1 MQWED
6 CSRKEKLSYF
16 DSTFFSYFSF
26 LKIEPLPR
34 MENFPFSKGK
44 WSMIT
49 YEDPA
54 RKRDAFT
61 SVPMLAAC
69 IPGNYRDVVR
79 ISKVF
84 RKLCFRGRRQQSL
97 EKLRQTSN
105 LHTGLGPSYPQ
116 LVFTFK
122 FLLSFRFHIF
132 FKFGPGNS
140 NLKGCINEGLTS
152 YFLREGSCK
161 YMWRLRPSVIFMLA

>member
-6 CSRKEKLSYF
+6 CPRKEKLSYF
-16 DSTFFSYFSF
+16 DSIFFPYFSF

-34 MENFPFSKGK
+34 MENFPLSKGK

-49 YEDPA
+49 CEDPA
-54 RKRDAFT
+54 RKGDAFT

-69 IPGNYRDVVR
+69 TPGSYRDVVR

-97 EKLRQTSN
+97 EKLRQASN
-105 LHTGLGPSYPQ
+105 LHTRLGPSYPR
-116 LVFTFK
+116 VVSTFK
-122 FLLSFRFHIF
+122 FLLVSHF

-152 YFLREGSCK
+152 YFLREEGCK
-161 YMWRLRPSVIFMLA
+161 YTWGG